1 MICCV
6 EGVLLLN
13 GVTSVS
19 EAKFSAIINESQKG
33 FFPDLESPSPGRS
46 FSTFLFTIV
55 GEPLSRMIQVASD
68 ANLVVWFKPT
78 LDSLIVTHLQFVD
91 NTLIFCAAEEDQNQ
105 ECECYSWMF

>member
-1 MICCV
+1 
-6 EGVLLLN
+6 
-13 GVTSVS
+13 
-19 EAKFSAIINESQKG
+19 
-33 FFPDLESPSPGRS
+33 
-46 FSTFLFTIV
+46 
-55 GEPLSRMIQVASD
+55 MIQVASD